1 MARKVRKTRTRWV
14 SSQTLVIVCAVLA
27 VVGAGLLE
35 YSYIRFRNLEE
46 RHTLVRMRQAE
57 LESQREE
64 LKRLQTEWENA
75 QKRKENLGA
84 DPVEIE
90 ATLRRI
96 KQWVKPGETIY
107 RIPVQ
112 EPPSHAPLGVP
123 VEGPQ
128 R

>member
-1 MARKVRKTRTRWV
+1 
-14 SSQTLVIVCAVLA
+14 VIVCAVLA

-112 EPPSHAPLGVP
+112 EPPSHAPLAVP